1 MTRQQAEQFISIYNA
16 LLTISTKG
24 EDTKTMGRILQLMEE
39 LANTIQVR
47 EEPVVPPVEPKT
59 SVEGE

>member
-24 EDTKTMGRILQLMEE
+24 EDTRTMGKVLDIMQS
-39 LANTIQVR
+39 LANTIEVK
-47 EEPVVPPVEPKT
+47 EDPNPVVEEK
-59 SVEGE
+59 VEGE

>member
-24 EDTKTMGRILQLMEE
+24 EDTRTMGKVLDIMQS
-39 LANTIQVR
+39 LANTIEVKEDPNPAV
-47 EEPVVPPVEPKT
+47 EEK
-59 SVEGE
+59 VEGE